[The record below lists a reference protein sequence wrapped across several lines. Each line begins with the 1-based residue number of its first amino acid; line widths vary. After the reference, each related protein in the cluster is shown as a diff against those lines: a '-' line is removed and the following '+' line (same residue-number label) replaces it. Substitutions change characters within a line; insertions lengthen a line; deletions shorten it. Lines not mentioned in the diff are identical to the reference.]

1 MANSG
6 VQNEDFGAPSL
17 YKRSRYPQPAAG
29 ADDGHGKQ
37 QAENVFATV
46 AGTKALAAVALASE
60 VWEEPRLHSNNCSR
74 WRLVA
79 AAVSQELFASAAVMF
94 FAHVGMPQTPG
105 LLLYSNKPVLY
116 NIQQLK
122 ERR

>member
-1 MANSG
+1 MMGTA
-6 VQNEDFGAPSL
+6 
-17 YKRSRYPQPAAG
+17 
-29 ADDGHGKQ
+29 KQ

-60 VWEEPRLHSNNCSR
+60 VWEKPHLHSTNCSR

-79 AAVSQELFASAAVMF
+79 AAVSQGLFGSAAVMF
-94 FAHVGMPQTPG
+94 LVHVGMPQMRG
-105 LLLYSNKPVLY
+105 LLLDSNKVVLY